1 MGVTVK
7 VIPVTDRLILTCPS
21 ILTER
26 NLMPKKSCFLKDN
39 KLLIIISTIFTVIIL
54 ILCSVIYSLKKQI
67 DGAFDS
73 IGTAAMKANSLESD
87 LRNRGII
94 NGELIINSENSKP
107 YSLEQMQEFQ
117 KYINENYKK

>member
-1 MGVTVK
+1 M
-7 VIPVTDRLILTCPS
+7 S
-21 ILTER
+21 
-26 NLMPKKSCFLKDN
+26 KKSYFFKDN

-73 IGTAAMKANSLESD
+73 IGTAATKANSLESD

-117 KYINENYKK
+117 KYINETYKK

>member
-1 MGVTVK
+1 M
-7 VIPVTDRLILTCPS
+7 S
-21 ILTER
+21 
-26 NLMPKKSCFLKDN
+26 KKSCFLKDN

-73 IGTAAMKANSLESD
+73 IRTAAMKANSLESD

-117 KYINENYKK
+117 KYVNENYKK

>member
-1 MGVTVK
+1 M
-7 VIPVTDRLILTCPS
+7 S
-21 ILTER
+21 
-26 NLMPKKSCFLKDN
+26 KKSCFLKDS

-73 IGTAAMKANSLESD
+73 IRTAAIKANSLESD

-117 KYINENYKK
+117 KYVNETYKK

>member
-1 MGVTVK
+1 M
-7 VIPVTDRLILTCPS
+7 S
-21 ILTER
+21 
-26 NLMPKKSCFLKDN
+26 KKSCFLKDS

-73 IGTAAMKANSLESD
+73 IGTVAIKANSLESD

-94 NGELIINSENSKP
+94 NGELIVNSENSKP

-117 KYINENYKK
+117 KYVNETYKK

>member
-1 MGVTVK
+1 M
-7 VIPVTDRLILTCPS
+7 S
-21 ILTER
+21 
-26 NLMPKKSCFLKDN
+26 KKSCFLKDS
-39 KLLIIISTIFTVIIL
+39 KLLIIISTIFTIIIL

-73 IGTAAMKANSLESD
+73 IGTAAIKANSLESD

-107 YSLEQMQEFQ
+107 YSLEQMQEFR
-117 KYINENYKK
+117 KYVNETYKK

>member
-1 MGVTVK
+1 
-7 VIPVTDRLILTCPS
+7 
-21 ILTER
+21 
-26 NLMPKKSCFLKDN
+26 MPKKSCFLKDN

-54 ILCSVIYSLKKQI
+54 ILCSMIYSLKKQI
-67 DGAFDS
+67 DGAFNS

>member
-1 MGVTVK
+1 M
-7 VIPVTDRLILTCPS
+7 S
-21 ILTER
+21 
-26 NLMPKKSCFLKDN
+26 KKSCFLKDS

-54 ILCSVIYSLKKQI
+54 ILCSVIYSLQKQI

-73 IGTAAMKANSLESD
+73 IGTAAIKANSLESD

-117 KYINENYKK
+117 KYVNETYKK

>member
-1 MGVTVK
+1 
-7 VIPVTDRLILTCPS
+7 
-21 ILTER
+21 
-26 NLMPKKSCFLKDN
+26 MPKKSCFLKDN

>member
-1 MGVTVK
+1 
-7 VIPVTDRLILTCPS
+7 
-21 ILTER
+21 
-26 NLMPKKSCFLKDN
+26 MPKKSCFLKDN

-94 NGELIINSENSKP
+94 NGELIINSKNSKP

-117 KYINENYKK
+117 KYVNENYKK